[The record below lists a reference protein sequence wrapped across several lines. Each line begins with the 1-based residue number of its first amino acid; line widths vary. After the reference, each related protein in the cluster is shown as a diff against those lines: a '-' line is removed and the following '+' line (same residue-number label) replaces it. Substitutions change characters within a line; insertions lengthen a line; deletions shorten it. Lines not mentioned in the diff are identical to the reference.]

1 MSFIT
6 RLFGAIGGATEPSP
20 PRDILDPRFWGA
32 SGRQSLTG
40 IAVNAQSAEQLDVI
54 QAVLGALSDTVSILP
69 LVLFEEQ
76 GVSGGAAS
84 AVRRVPASEHPLY
97 TILGRHPNARQT
109 RQEYL
114 AEQTRHLAMRRNCY
128 AEIVMDGGVI
138 SALMPIHPDRVLRID
153 ARNDGRVYYN
163 IRGLGVAPS
172 YWLRDDEISHIRLA
186 PLTEDGLMGRPMWE
200 TGRETI
206 AHALAVARYGALY
219 FKQGGLAGGVLEHPG
234 GFKTK
239 EDEEAFR
246 ENFKEQTSGGNAH
259 KWFLL
264 KYGIKATRWPVQ
276 NDQAQFLETARHM
289 ESKVARL
296 WRMPPHR
303 VGILDRATHSNIE
316 QQSIEYVAHT
326 LSPYLVAIEQA
337 VARDLLIGAER
348 GRYFAEFN
356 VAGLLRGDIINR
368 FKAFA
373 LGRQWGWLSVNDIRR
388 MENQEPLEG
397 GRGDIYLEP
406 MNMKQAGT
414 NDAGEGDESIEQN
427 TEPSNAD

>member
-1 MSFIT
+1 MSFLT
-6 RLFGAIGGATEPSP
+6 RLMSSIGGVADTPAA
-20 PRDILDPRFWGA
+20 PRDVLDPRFWGGV
-32 SGRQSLTG
+32 SERSLTG
-40 IAVNAQSAEQLDVI
+40 IVVNAQSVEQLDVV
-54 QAVLGALSDTVSILP
+54 QAVVGALSDTVSTLP
-69 LVLFEEQ
+69 LILFEEQ
-76 GVSGGAAS
+76 GAPGESGEA
-84 AVRRVPASEHPLY
+84 RRVPASAHPLY

-114 AEQTRHLAMRRNCY
+114 AEQTRHLALRRNCY
-128 AEIVMDGGVI
+128 TEITMEGGAI
-138 SALMPIHPDRVLRID
+138 AGLLSIHPDRVLRID
-153 ARNDGRVYYN
+153 ARNDGRIYYH
-163 IRGLGVAPS
+163 IRGLGVSPS
-172 YWLRDDEISHIRLA
+172 YWLRDDQISHIRLA

-234 GFKTK
+234 AFKSK
-239 EDEEAFR
+239 EDEDAFR
-246 ENFKEQTSGGNAH
+246 ENFHNQTSGGNAH

-289 ESKVARL
+289 ESKLARL

-303 VGILDRATHSNIE
+303 VGILERATHSNIE
-316 QQSIEYVAHT
+316 QQSIEYVVHT

-337 VARDLLIGAER
+337 VARDLLIGPER

-356 VAGLLRGDIINR
+356 VAALLRGDIINR

-388 MENQEPLEG
+388 MENQEVLEG

-406 MNMKQAGT
+406 MNMKEAGSLDS
-414 NDAGEGDESIEQN
+414 NDSDEPGDQT
-427 TEPSNAD
+427 TETRDAP